1 MKKKKKEMTRR
12 SARPNV
18 FTAEEKRRKRETKF
32 AFLGSRFSYPHKKKK
47 KKPVIEL
54 CVRHKLRNFVRVRVT
69 FFFSF
74 FFLLLTLDVLVD
86 FDCLLLLSF
95 FVFALSIVM
104 CAFRLTKLAPYS
116 CTLLFCAFFF
126 FFFSVSSHTH
136 TYTHVA
142 GEAFFFFFFVR
153 TLRADFLLG
162 LLHTQ

>member
-1 MKKKKKEMTRR
+1 M
-12 SARPNV
+12 

-32 AFLGSRFSYPHKKKK
+32 AFLGSRFSYPHKKK

-126 FFFSVSSHTH
+126 FFSPYRQTHTH
-136 TYTHVA
+136 THTLQ
-142 GEAFFFFFFVR
+142 ERPFFFFF
-153 TLRADFLLG
+153 
-162 LLHTQ
+162 